1 MGQQAQQSSGD
12 HSLAPV
18 WIMVML
24 VFSCYVIWYSGHQYI
39 VSFVFAF
46 NIIQAKF
53 ICYFINDPSLKNDI
67 LLMQTLNPSEIN
79 WEQLMVFTK
88 HVGDYSRYPI
98 ILMMLLGAM
107 ILFRSDVTLK
117 YRRRHTMFTLREQEQ
132 QNWPSI
138 MPVIKEDLVATDVN
152 TGPWAMAMTP
162 MEFSRKHQ
170 LLKKSD
176 ALLDKSTTPGQEMT
190 AGLKRGDAKRIFTL
204 QLGPAWDGFDRCPLH
219 VRALGAVFMARM
231 NRDKASATSILTRL
245 DQSFVAGKLDPGDVD
260 AVIKKYINTEL
271 VQDIL
276 SRHAY
281 VLTVMASLLEAARK
295 DGVVPSAEFLWLK
308 VTDRRFW
315 YMCNCIGRQTP
326 FVEVGGPFAH
336 WKAEK
341 AMGRP
346 SRAPMIDEAIKA
358 LDIAIKEIKLSTKEL
373 QELQP

>member
-1 MGQQAQQSSGD
+1 MGQSAQQPSGD

-24 VFSCYVIWYSGHQYI
+24 VFTCYVIWYSAHQYI

-67 LLMQTLNPSEIN
+67 LLMQTLNPSAIN
-79 WEQLMVFTK
+79 WDQLMDFTK

-98 ILMMLLGAM
+98 IFMMLVGAL

-117 YRRRHTMFTLREQEQ
+117 YRRRHTMSTLREQEQ

-138 MPVIKEDLVATDVN
+138 MPVIKEDLIATDVN

-260 AVIKKYINTEL
+260 AVIKKHINTEL

-276 SRHAY
+276 ARHAY

-308 VTDRRFW
+308 VTDRRLW

-326 FVEVGGPFAH
+326 FAEVGGPFAH

-358 LDIAIKEIKLSTKEL
+358 LEIAIKEIKLSPKEL